1 MSLLVRLNLLNSSLK
16 IDTRSYN
23 IYMVVVICILQ
34 LLLILLYLM
43 ESHLAL
49 HHYIILTPLKTNIF
63 KLSNQLE
70 RYCNVMTRKKISQF
84 MALVRMFRLLK
95 IEPLTALRLMG
106 IFLNRNCKG
115 YQILLIAT
123 GIR

>member
-1 MSLLVRLNLLNSSLK
+1 MLDRLNLLNSSLK

-23 IYMVVVICILQ
+23 IYMVVVTCILQ
-34 LLLILLYLM
+34 LLLILHYLM
-43 ESHLAL
+43 ESHLTL
-49 HHYIILTPLKTNIF
+49 HLYIILTLQKINIF

-70 RYCNVMTRKKISQF
+70 RYCNVMTRKKISRF

-95 IEPLTALRLMG
+95 IEPLIALRLMG
-106 IFLNRNCKG
+106 IFLNRNYKG
-115 YQILLIAT
+115 CQILSIAI